1 MSFDLDRTSREVLEH
16 ATGSRETLTPRR
28 SGRRT
33 LAVRRST
40 RGRRVSGGGWAREA
54 DTVLHDPATRGLQP
68 HRPRQRV
75 LMHLE
80 KGQKGSSLGPMRTSA
95 SRNLWD
101 LRGHGLGLADL
112 LRVQPG
118 CSSMFW
124 KSMSPPKFSWQV
136 RSSCYTT
143 VLEQL
148 GQDALGEVALTWL
161 LMSSPTI
168 GRPAAA
174 NFAAHLG
181 SEAMKTGRALTKA
194 TRRGPR

>member
-16 ATGSRETLTPRR
+16 ATGSRETI
-28 SGRRT
+28 
-33 LAVRRST
+33 
-40 RGRRVSGGGWAREA
+40 
-54 DTVLHDPATRGLQP
+54 TV
-68 HRPRQRV
+68 
-75 LMHLE
+75 
-80 KGQKGSSLGPMRTSA
+80 
-95 SRNLWD
+95 
-101 LRGHGLGLADL
+101 
-112 LRVQPG
+112 
-118 CSSMFW
+118 
-124 KSMSPPKFSWQV
+124 
-136 RSSCYTT
+136 
-143 VLEQL
+143 